1 MSKDYYKILGV
12 AENASDKDIKSAYRK
27 LAIKYHPDKNKND
40 KNAEEK
46 FKEISEAY
54 DTLSDKSKRDQYNQQ
69 RKNPFGGGS
78 FHNSG
83 NGFNPADIFNQFF
96 GGNFSGASSFN
107 ERAQNFNENL
117 NLKIRINI
125 SFEDSYNGC
134 VKDIS
139 YNKFVKCKHCNGI
152 RYDTNSKAKSC
163 QRCNGSGYI
172 INYVN
177 TFFGRTRETIKCPE
191 CDGLG
196 KTYEKKCNHCHGSG
210 KNNEYVSFNIR
221 VPQGAYNGM
230 ELRIQGK
237 GNESKNGVGDLF
249 IVLNVPDKSLDN
261 KFLRTNS
268 FDLFT
273 EVEISYYDLL
283 IGTEKEVILPNNTKK
298 KFKVPKN
305 HDLRKSMRI
314 KDAGFKLLTGGLNSK
329 ENGDLIIS
337 LYLKSINNLSDEQIK
352 MLKAF
357 DDSIKGNN

>member
-54 DTLSDKSKRDQYNQQ
+54 DTLSDKSKRDQYDQQ
-69 RKNPFGGGS
+69 RKNPFGSGS

-96 GGNFSGASSFN
+96 GGNFSGTSSFN

-152 RYDTNSKAKSC
+152 GYDTNSKVNSC
-163 QRCNGSGYI
+163 HRCNGNGYI
-172 INYVN
+172 TNFVN
-177 TFFGRTRETIKCPE
+177 TFFGRTKETFKCPD

-196 KTYEKKCNHCHGSG
+196 KIYEKKCNHCHGVG
-210 KNNEYVSFNIR
+210 KTSEHVSFTVKI
-221 VPQGAYNGM
+221 PQGAYNGM

-237 GNESKNGVGDLF
+237 GNESRNGIGDLF
-249 IVLNVPDKSLDN
+249 LSLAIPQTSIDSTFSRGN
-261 KFLRTNS
+261 N
-268 FDLFT
+268 FDLST
-273 EVEISYYDLL
+273 QYGISYYDLL
-283 IGTEKEVILPNNTKK
+283 LGTEKEITLPDGTKK
-298 KFKVPKN
+298 IFKIPKN
-305 HDLRKSMRI
+305 FNLRNSLRI
-314 KDAGFKLLTGGLNSK
+314 RDAGFKVLTGGLNSK
-329 ENGDLIIS
+329 KNGDLVIS
-337 LYLKSINNLSDEQIK
+337 LYLNPVENLTEEQISL
-352 MLKAF
+352 LKEF
-357 DDSIKGNN
+357 NKTLKGK